1 MSTPTFE
8 GTSPLVSD
16 RYIVTAIAGEDLT
29 MGQVV
34 EISTDWT
41 VKKPT
46 ANPSTKRM
54 GICLTNAK
62 NGKSV
67 SVICRGLARGT
78 AYGTITAGDMVTS
91 GPSGTITTLELLT
104 ASDVTTSAGTATAI
118 NTMRGIL
125 GTCFAGAAS
134 GGSAYILLV

>member
-1 MSTPTFE
+1 MSAPIYE

-16 RYIVTAIAGEDLT
+16 RYIITAIAGEDLT

-46 ANPSTKRM
+46 TNPSTKPF
-54 GICLTNAK
+54 GVCLTSAK

-67 SVICRGLARGT
+67 SVVSRGLVRAT
-78 AYGTITAGDMVTS
+78 AYGTINNGDMVIS
-91 GPSGTITTLELLT
+91 GPNGTVTTLALLG
-104 ASDVTTSAGTATAI
+104 SGDVNTSAGTATAI
-118 NTMRGIL
+118 NNLRGIL
-125 GTCFAGAAS
+125 GTCIAGAAS
-134 GGSAYILLV
+134 GGSAYILLI